1 MIRFDTRF
9 KKPKVWNIAIL
20 SVITTLMMAFL
31 LNRETYYIPAIS
43 AVVCLYLTLSIVF
56 LLVALVKQLQ
66 YNPYSYNT
74 IYYIGFSLFLLACLV
89 SQIVTVLRL
98 GEPELTDFSGLMIL
112 FYTLLRSARSYMLL
126 SFPFIAAY
134 SAGLC
139 LSNISLIRHEGKRIV
154 NILGIILS
162 FLLIGGELF
171 LIFSDARALETPRE
185 ILVHN
190 LVTNL
195 FAALYLYCECM
206 LIGTICANMIVTR
219 YEPEKNKDYM
229 IILGCGIRKDGTPS
243 PLLKGRVD
251 RALKFYREQL
261 AETGKPLTFIPSG
274 GQGPDEIISES
285 ASMKQYLLDNG
296 IPEDRILMEDRST
309 STYENM
315 LFSKNV
321 LRADDPS
328 DNHDGRIVYATT
340 NYHVF
345 RSGLMARRVKMRAVG
360 IGAKTRWYFWP
371 NAAVREFVGLLTE
384 HRLKQS
390 LILGGMILLYTVSTV
405 VYYNIV

>member
-1 MIRFDTRF
+1 
-9 KKPKVWNIAIL
+9 
-20 SVITTLMMAFL
+20 
-31 LNRETYYIPAIS
+31 
-43 AVVCLYLTLSIVF
+43 
-56 LLVALVKQLQ
+56 
-66 YNPYSYNT
+66 
-74 IYYIGFSLFLLACLV
+74 
-89 SQIVTVLRL
+89 
-98 GEPELTDFSGLMIL
+98 
-112 FYTLLRSARSYMLL
+112 
-126 SFPFIAAY
+126 
-134 SAGLC
+134 
-139 LSNISLIRHEGKRIV
+139 
-154 NILGIILS
+154 
-162 FLLIGGELF
+162 
-171 LIFSDARALETPRE
+171 
-185 ILVHN
+185 
-190 LVTNL
+190 
-195 FAALYLYCECM
+195 
-206 LIGTICANMIVTR
+206 
-219 YEPEKNKDYM
+219 
-229 IILGCGIRKDGTPS
+229 
-243 PLLKGRVD
+243 
-251 RALKFYREQL
+251 
-261 AETGKPLTFIPSG
+261 
-274 GQGPDEIISES
+274 
-285 ASMKQYLLDNG
+285 MKQYLLDNG